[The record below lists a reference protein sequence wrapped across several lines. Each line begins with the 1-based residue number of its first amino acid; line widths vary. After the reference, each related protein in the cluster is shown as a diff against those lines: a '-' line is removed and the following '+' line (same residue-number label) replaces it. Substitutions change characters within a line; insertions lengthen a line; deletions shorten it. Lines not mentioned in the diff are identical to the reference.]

1 MRTRENSSSHALV
14 MGGVLVTLLL
24 ATPGC
29 EGPMDELEE
38 AADPAPAAA
47 VASPDA
53 AAGGDTHSFA
63 RPMEARVTHMNID
76 WTVDFDRHILD
87 GTIEL
92 DLQRMQ
98 AELAGELVLDSR
110 DLDISMV
117 EARMDDHW
125 RETPWKYGDA
135 DEHLGRAV
143 IVQLPAGSTQ
153 VRISYATSPEASG
166 LQWLEPAQTAGG
178 SHPFLYSQAQAIH
191 ARSFIPCQDSPA
203 VRVTFKATLKVPAEL
218 TAVMAGVNADANKKE
233 TGVFHYEMPLAIPP
247 YLIALAVGD
256 LKFAE
261 VGPRTGVWAEP
272 ALLSESAAEFADMEK
287 MLNATEALYGPYRW
301 LRYDILVLP
310 PSFPFGGMENPMLTF
325 ATPTILAGDRS
336 LVALV
341 AHEMAHSWSGNLV
354 TNATWS
360 DFWLNEGFT
369 TYIEKRIM
377 EAVYGQ
383 ERAEMEWVLGRQ
395 DLDKQITDLAETP
408 ADQVLHI
415 DLSGRDPD
423 DGMTQIA
430 YEKGALFLR
439 LLEETYGRDVF
450 DNFLRDWFDDHAFAS
465 VTTSTFRDYLQ
476 THLLDTATP
485 AGAAGAP
492 DVDVWLTRPGLPADA
507 PAFTSQALTEVDE
520 ALASWIGGTTDT
532 ADLPVAGWNYQ
543 QWLHF
548 VRGLPDSLEAGP
560 MAELDSAFNLTGSG
574 NNEILAAWMRQS
586 IRHGYHGVDE
596 RLERFLASVGR
607 RKFLEPLYKALM
619 ETPEG
624 RVRAKAIYQ
633 DARPHYHAIATR
645 TLDKVLAG
653 D

>member
-1 MRTRENSSSHALV
+1 MRTLGDSSSHALV
-14 MGGVLVTLLL
+14 MGSVLAALLF
-24 ATPGC
+24 ATPAC
-29 EGPMDELEE
+29 EAPMDKPEE
-38 AADPAPAAA
+38 TTAAA
-47 VASPDA
+47 A
-53 AAGGDTHSFA
+53 AATIPAVATGDDTHSFA
-63 RPMEARVTHMNID
+63 RPFEARVTHMNID
-76 WTVDFDRHILD
+76 WTVDFDRHVLD
-87 GTIEL
+87 GTVEL

-98 AELAGELVLDSR
+98 AELAGELILDSR
-110 DLDISMV
+110 DLDIRTV
-117 EARMDDHW
+117 EARMDDAW
-125 RETPWKYGDA
+125 RETSWSYGDA

-143 IVQLPAGSTQ
+143 IIQLPAGSAQ
-153 VRISYATSPEASG
+153 VRITYATRPEASG

-203 VRVTFKATLKVPAEL
+203 VRVTFKATLRVPAEL
-218 TAVMAGVNADANKKE
+218 TAVMAAARAGNDRE
-233 TGVFHYEMPLAIPP
+233 GTGVFHYEMPLAIPS

-272 ALLSESAAEFADMEK
+272 PLLERSAAEFADMEK
-287 MLNATEALYGPYRW
+287 MLSATEALYGPYRW

-341 AHEMAHSWSGNLV
+341 AHEMALSWSGNLV

-395 DLDKQITDLAETP
+395 DLDNEIDDLAETP
-408 ADQVLHI
+408 ADQILHI

-450 DNFLRDWFDDHAFAS
+450 DRFIKKWFDGHAFTS
-465 VTTSTFRDYLQ
+465 VTTATFRDDLQ
-476 THLLDTATP
+476 THLLDTAAP
-485 AGAAGAP
+485 VAGAKAP
-492 DVDVWLTRPGLPADA
+492 DLDLWLTGPGLPTDA
-507 PAFTSQALTEVDE
+507 PAFASQALARVDE
-520 ALASWIGGTTDT
+520 ALASWVDGTTST
-532 ADLPVAGWNYQ
+532 ADLSVADWNYQ

-548 VRGLPDSLEAGP
+548 VRALPADLDAGR

-586 IRHGYHGVDE
+586 IRHGYHGVDD
-596 RLERFLASVGR
+596 RLEQFLTSVGR
-607 RKFLEPLYKALM
+607 RKFLEPLYRALM

-624 RVRAKAIYQ
+624 RVRGQAIYQ
-633 DARPHYHAIATR
+633 NARSRYHAIATR
-645 TLDKVLAG
+645 TLDKVLEG